1 MSTRLT
7 NAGKGSADP
16 PDSALQLIGRTPL
29 VRLRGFDT
37 GPCELYLKLESQNP
51 GGSIKD
57 RIGLSMVAAAER
69 GGQVG
74 PDRPRLVEA
83 TAGNTGLG
91 LALVAA
97 QRGYH
102 LTLVVPDKMSQEKVL
117 HLKAL
122 GAEVLLTRSDVE
134 KGHPDYYQD
143 LALRIAREERAFYV
157 NQFGNPANPLA
168 HETTTGPEI
177 AEQLGGRLDAMVCG
191 VGSGGTITG
200 LSRFFARAIPEC
212 EMVLADPEGSVLA
225 GYVRTGAVGKAGSWL
240 VEGIGEDFV
249 PPICDL
255 SRVRR
260 AYSIPDRESLE
271 TARALLRRAGILAG
285 SSSGTLL
292 AAALRYCREQTR
304 PTRVCTLVCDS
315 GNKYLSKMFSDD
327 WMADEGLADR
337 APEGDLRDLV
347 ARRHADRAVVTVS
360 PTDTLLVAYAR
371 MRMYDVS
378 QLPVMDGE
386 RLVGIVDE
394 SDLLHA
400 AVDDRAR
407 LRKQVGE
414 VMSTNLRT
422 VTPSAPVA
430 EVVEMID
437 AGLVPIV
444 VDGDAF
450 LGLVTP
456 IDLVNHLRRQLPA

>member
-1 MSTRLT
+1 MT
-7 NAGKGSADP
+7 AV
-16 PDSALQLIGRTPL
+16 PDTALQLIGRTPI
-29 VRLRGFDT
+29 VKLRGFDT
-37 GPCELYLKLESQNP
+37 GPCELFLKLESQNP

-57 RIGLSMVAAAER
+57 RIGRSMIAAAER
-69 GGQVG
+69 AGDVG
-74 PDRPRLVEA
+74 PERRRLVEA

-102 LTLVVPDKMSQEKVL
+102 LTLVVPDKMSQEKIH

-122 GAEVLLTRSDVE
+122 GTEVVLTRSDVE
-134 KGHPDYYQD
+134 KGHPDHYQD
-143 LALRIAREERAFYV
+143 LAQRIAREEDAFYV

-177 AEQLGGRLDAMVCG
+177 AEQLEGRLDAMVCG

-200 LSRFFARAIPEC
+200 LSRHFAKALPSC

-225 GYVRTGAVGKAGSWL
+225 GYVRDGTIGKAGSWL

-260 AYSIPDRESLE
+260 AYSIPDRESLDA
-271 TARALLRRAGILAG
+271 ARALLRRAGILAG

-292 AAALRYCREQTR
+292 AAALRYCREQTQ
-304 PTRVCTLVCDS
+304 PKRVCSLVCDS

-327 WMADEGLADR
+327 WMADQGLTDR
-337 APEGDLRDLV
+337 AVMGDLRDAV
-347 ARRHADRAVVTVS
+347 ARRYTDHAVVTVA

-378 QLPVMDGE
+378 QLPVMNGDA
-386 RLVGIVDE
+386 LVGIVDQ
-394 SDLLHA
+394 SDLLHV
-400 AVDDRAR
+400 AVDDAAR
-407 LRKQVGE
+407 LRKQVGD
-414 VMSTNLRT
+414 VMTTRLQT
-422 VTPSAPVA
+422 VSPSAPVR
-430 EVVEMID
+430 EVVDMLD
-437 AGLVPIV
+437 HGYTPLV
-444 VDGDAF
+444 VDGDVF

-456 IDLVNHLRRQLPA
+456 IDLVNHLHRQLRT